1 VRRFAPHSS
10 IKFFRFQWKAFRE
23 HHQLGSELLLIKAPM
38 PRIAIVNKILILER
52 RSPRSIK
59 TGVERAIETDEETAT
74 DWINEQL
81 AILGIEL
88 T

>member
-1 VRRFAPHSS
+1 
-10 IKFFRFQWKAFRE
+10 
-23 HHQLGSELLLIKAPM
+23 M